1 MPPRIDPEKCTGCGL
16 CASICPLQEA
26 ERPEMVHGEECWH
39 CNACVLD
46 CPAKAVSLRLPLNY
60 MLLHVDA
67 DTLHS

>member
-16 CASICPLQEA
+16 CASICPLQVF
-26 ERPEMVHGEECWH
+26 RQ
-39 CNACVLD
+39 
-46 CPAKAVSLRLPLNY
+46 KAVSLRLPLNY